1 MKWFRSNMKTGARL
15 ALFALTV
22 QFAMSFGHF
31 HPPASQAASGGR
43 LGPAHGGTTHPT
55 SLSVDGLAAMQSS
68 PTTDDD
74 HQPADNC
81 AICAV
86 MTMADTVLFST
97 PPLLPMPQAVE
108 FHYLTTDARLVQLKS
123 TGVAYQPRA
132 PPAF

>member
-1 MKWFRSNMKTGARL
+1 MKWFRSNVKTGARL

-31 HPPASQAASGGR
+31 HPPAAQAASSGR
-43 LGPAHGGTTHPT
+43 PGPAHGGTTHPT
-55 SLSVDGLAAMQSS
+55 SLPADGLAAKQSS

-86 MTMADTVLFST
+86 MTMAGTVLSST
-97 PPLLPMPQAVE
+97 PPLLPLPQAVE
-108 FHYLTTDARLVQLKS
+108 FHYLTTDAGLFRLKS